1 MNLKKIARLMG
12 HSDTKMTERY
22 VHPDEDSL
30 RAATAVAEQRS
41 SRIVPQKLREAGGSA
56 S

>member
-1 MNLKKIARLMG
+1 MG

-30 RAATAVAEQRS
+30 LVATEIAAHPS
-41 SRIVPQKLREAGGSA
+41 SGIVPRRLRVAG
-56 S
+56 